1 MTSKISVC
9 LLSSC
14 RLCSIK
20 GSLVLV
26 VTPDNA
32 TQPASVVD
40 RMDMKRKKVCVYE
53 CVCLS
58 VFLPII
64 LYGYDGRRLKGLNLY
79 VCVHV
84 CVCLSV
90 CLSFCMYS
98 YDDRRSKMLNLHVSV
113 CLSGCTLMMAEG
125 QNG

>member
-14 RLCSIK
+14 RLCSVK

-32 TQPASVVD
+32 TQPASASVID
-40 RMDMKRKKVCVYE
+40 RMDMKRKKVCVCE
-53 CVCLS
+53 CVCVS

-64 LYGYDGRRLKGLNLY
+64 LYGYDGRRLKMFNL
-79 VCVHV
+79 HV
-84 CVCLSV
+84 FVCLSV
-90 CLSFCMYS
+90 CL
-98 YDDRRSKMLNLHVSV
+98 DVHL
-113 CLSGCTLMMAEG
+113 
-125 QNG
+125 